1 MKQPMKVAIIGNGV
15 AGVMTAAEL
24 RKHEPDP
31 EALRIDIYT
40 QEPFDYYSRV
50 RLPELFGS
58 DLTAYDLSV
67 YDRNWYVNRAV
78 TVHRGAQATGLDRA
92 RKEIVLADGT
102 RVPYDRLVLA
112 TGAEAVKPGFEG
124 ADLPGVFTIREY
136 ADADTVRHHAARAG
150 GDAVVIGGGLLGLE
164 TASHLKKA
172 GSGRVS
178 VIEIAPRLLPRQL
191 DETGAALLASRLREA
206 GLGILTGAEVAAVT
220 GKNEA
225 EGVKLADGRVIAART
240 VVICMGIRPRIGL
253 AEAAG
258 LSVNRG
264 VLVNE
269 NLATSDP
276 AIFAAGDAAEFEGTV
291 WGIIPAAIEQ
301 ARAAAA
307 GILGLKGAAYRP
319 TVPRTT
325 LKTAGVSLTSVG
337 EVTGTLEGKRVFT
350 LLEPVTGRYEKYI
363 LTEGILTGAILFG
376 GTEHLSY
383 VTRMIGKPVDAAE
396 IERYVSGERYA
407 A

>member
-1 MKQPMKVAIIGNGV
+1 MKTPMKVVIIGNGV

-24 RKHEPDP
+24 RKRVPEPA
-31 EALRIDIYT
+31 ALLIDIYT

-58 DLTAYDLSV
+58 DLTAFDLSV
-67 YDRNWYVNRAV
+67 YDRRWYGSRAV
-78 TVHRGAQATGLDRA
+78 TVHRGAQVTGLDRT
-92 RKEIVLADGT
+92 RKEIVLAAGT

-112 TGAEAVKPGFEG
+112 AGAEAVRPALEG
-124 ADLPGVFTIREY
+124 VELPGVFTIREY
-136 ADADTVRHHAARAG
+136 ADADTVRDYTARVG

-164 TASHLKKA
+164 TAAHLKKA
-172 GSGRVS
+172 GSGRVT
-178 VIEIAPRLLPRQL
+178 VIELAPRLLPRQL
-191 DETGAALLASRLREA
+191 DETGAALLASRLEEA
-206 GLGILTGAEVAAVT
+206 GLGILTGAAVAEVT
-220 GKNEA
+220 GENAA
-225 EGVKLADGRVIAART
+225 EGVRLTDGRVIEART

-258 LSVNRG
+258 LAVNRG

-269 NLATSDP
+269 SLATSDP
-276 AIFAAGDAAEFEGTV
+276 AIFAAGDIAEFDGTV

-301 ARAAAA
+301 ARTAAA
-307 GILGLKGAAYRP
+307 GVLGLPDATYRP

-337 EVTGTLEGKRVFT
+337 EVTGKLEGKRIFT
-350 LLEPVTGRYEKYI
+350 LLEPETGRYEKYV
-363 LTEGILTGAILFG
+363 LTDGVLTGAILFG
-376 GTEHLSY
+376 STEHLSF
-383 VTRMIGKPVDAAE
+383 VTRMIGKPVEAAE
-396 IERYVSGERYA
+396 LTEYVRHGQYA